1 MELVIKQLVDILF
14 SSGVT
19 GVSSDQ
25 FVLPKIKGQGDIS
38 LPCFEL
44 AKKEG
49 KSPVD
54 VAQYVQSQISQL
66 VLSNSKDL
74 KSEIIDRVE
83 QAGPYVNFYFKSQEL
98 AKTVLNDIKTQG
110 DNYGSHALGN
120 CKKVLIEF
128 AHPNT
133 HKAFHIG
140 HLRNI
145 ITGESI
151 LRLLKNVGYDTH
163 AVNYQGDVG
172 LHIAK
177 ALWGIMQL
185 KDEFEKV
192 KENNLSERVSFLGRA
207 YALGGT
213 KFEENESVQKE
224 IIGYNEKIYTRD
236 ASILELYTLTRKWS
250 LEYFDSIYARVGTR
264 FERLFFES
272 EVVERGKELVL
283 NNIDNGIFEKSE
295 GAVIFA
301 GSKVGLHD
309 RVFINSKGFPT
320 YEGKEI
326 GLAELQNKEFNPDEV
341 IHITGREQSDYFKV
355 VFSAIGRVFPE
366 LEGKERHVPYGWV
379 ALKHGKMSSRTGN
392 VVLGEW
398 LLDEVEKVIA
408 EVMDDREMEDK
419 KQTIQAISL
428 GAVKYAM
435 LKTGVNNDISFD
447 INESISTTG
456 DSGVY
461 LLYTIARIKSI
472 LRKLESSKDVVIPTT
487 IEPQEHQLVL
497 MLAQYPDVT
506 KRAAIDHDPSQVAKY
521 LFTLSQAF
529 SSFYDACPV
538 SQSQGDIQQF
548 RLGLLSATM
557 NVLER
562 GLYLLGVES
571 VDKM

>member
-1 MELVIKQLVDILF
+1 MLISTQVGLDI
-14 SSGVT
+14 SAEY
-19 GVSSDQ
+19 

-44 AKKEG
+44 AKKAG
-49 KSPVD
+49 KNPAELARDIESSI
-54 VAQYVQSQISQL
+54 ASATHEL
-66 VLSNSKDL
+66 
-74 KSEIIDRVE
+74 IDRVE
-83 QAGPYVNFYFKSQEL
+83 AVGPYVNFYLNPQATAML
-98 AKTVLNDIKTQG
+98 VLG
-110 DNYGSHALGN
+110 DVYTSGSAYGTHTFGAD
-120 CKKVLIEF
+120 KKVLVEF

-145 ITGESI
+145 TTGESI
-151 LRLLKNVGYDTH
+151 LRLLNNVGYRAT

-172 LHIAK
+172 MHIAK
-177 ALWGIMQL
+177 ALWGITQL
-185 KDEFEKV
+185 HEEFETI
-192 KENNLSERVSFLGRA
+192 KEKSLAERVSFLGRA

-213 KFEENESVQKE
+213 TFEENESVQKE
-224 IIGYNEKIYTRD
+224 IIGYNEKIYTHD
-236 ASILELYTLTRKWS
+236 ESIAELYTLTRQWS

-272 EVVERGKELVL
+272 EVAERGKELVL
-283 NNIDNGIFEKSE
+283 NNIDNGTFEHSD

-326 GLAELQNKEFNPDEV
+326 GLAELQNKEFTPDEV

-355 VFSAIGRVFPE
+355 VFAAIDRVFPE
-366 LEGKERHVPYGWV
+366 LAGKERHIPYGWV

-398 LLDEVEKVIA
+398 LLDEVEKTIA
-408 EVMDDREMEDK
+408 EVMVDREMDDK
-419 KQTIQAISL
+419 EETIRAVAL

-447 INESISTTG
+447 INESVSTTG

-461 LLYTIARIKSI
+461 ILYTVARIKSI
-472 LRKLESSKDVVIPTT
+472 LRKMGVPAGVVVPSVV
-487 IEPQEHQLVL
+487 EAQEHQLSL
-497 MLAQYPDVT
+497 MLAQYPEVT
-506 KRAAIDHDPSQVAKY
+506 ERAATSHDPSEVAKY
-521 LFTLSQAF
+521 LFGLSQTF

-538 SQSQGDIQQF
+538 SQATGDVQQF
-548 RLGLLSATM
+548 RVALIDATRQ
-557 NVLER
+557 VLEH
-562 GLYLLGVES
+562 GIDLLGIPR

>member
-1 MELVIKQLVDILF
+1 MKIIIDQLVLLCHDVGF
-14 SSGVT
+14 TQVGV
-19 GVSSDQ
+19 DD
-25 FVLPKIKGQGDIS
+25 FVIPKIAGQGDIS

-44 AKKEG
+44 AKKAG
-49 KSPVD
+49 KNPAELARDIESSI
-54 VAQYVQSQISQL
+54 ASSTHEL
-66 VLSNSKDL
+66 V
-74 KSEIIDRVE
+74 ERVE
-83 QAGPYVNFYFKSQEL
+83 AVGPYVNFYLNPQATAAL
-98 AKTVLNDIKTQG
+98 VLG
-110 DNYGSHALGN
+110 DVYTSGSAYGTHTFGAD
-120 CKKVLIEF
+120 KKVLVEF

-145 ITGESI
+145 TTGESI
-151 LRLLKNVGYDTH
+151 LRLLNNVGYRAT

-172 LHIAK
+172 MHIAK
-177 ALWGIMQL
+177 ALWGITQL
-185 KDEFEKV
+185 HEEFETI
-192 KENNLSERVSFLGRA
+192 KEKSLAERVSFLGRA

-213 KFEENESVQKE
+213 TFEENESVQKE
-224 IIGYNEKIYTRD
+224 IIGYNEKIYTYD
-236 ASILELYTLTRKWS
+236 ESIAELYTLTRQWS

-272 EVVERGKELVL
+272 EVAERGKELVL
-283 NNIDNGIFEKSE
+283 NNIDNGIFEHSD

-326 GLAELQNKEFNPDEV
+326 GLAELQNKEFAPDEV

-355 VFSAIGRVFPE
+355 VFAAIDRVFPE
-366 LEGKERHVPYGWV
+366 LAGKERHIPYGWV

-398 LLDEVEKVIA
+398 LLDEVEKTIA
-408 EVMDDREMEDK
+408 EVMVDREMDDK
-419 KQTIQAISL
+419 EQTIRSVAL

-447 INESISTTG
+447 INESVSTTG

-461 LLYTIARIKSI
+461 ILYTVARIKSI
-472 LRKLESSKDVVIPTT
+472 LRKMGVSTGVVVPSVV
-487 IEPQEHQLVL
+487 EAQEHQLSL
-497 MLAQYPDVT
+497 MLAQYPQVT
-506 KRAAIDHDPSQVAKY
+506 ERAAMSHDPSEVAKY
-521 LFTLSQAF
+521 LFGLSQTF

-538 SQSQGDIQQF
+538 SQATDDVQQF
-548 RLGLLSATM
+548 RVTLIDATRQ
-557 NVLER
+557 VLEH
-562 GLYLLGVES
+562 GLDLLGIPRVE
-571 VDKM
+571 KM

>member
-1 MELVIKQLVDILF
+1 MQQIIQTLEQIMRDA
-14 SSGVT
+14 GVVYTIT
-19 GVSSDQ
+19 GQ
-25 FVLPKIKGQGDIS
+25 FVLPKISGQGDIS

-44 AKKEG
+44 AKNAGKNPVEVAKEI
-49 KSPVD
+49 
-54 VAQYVQSQISQL
+54 QSFL
-66 VLSNSKDL
+66 VEVSCEL
-74 KSEIIDRVE
+74 IDRVE
-83 QAGPYVNFYFKSQEL
+83 VVGPYVNFYLNAQAVAKLVLTEIAQEGG
-98 AKTVLNDIKTQG
+98 V
-110 DNYGSHALGN
+110 YGSHTFGAD
-120 CKKVLIEF
+120 KKVLVEF

-145 ITGESI
+145 TTGESI
-151 LRLLKNVGYDTH
+151 LRLLNNVGYRAV

-172 LHIAK
+172 MHIAK
-177 ALWGIMQL
+177 ALWGITRL
-185 KDEFEKV
+185 REEFEMIKD
-192 KENNLSERVSFLGRA
+192 KSLAERVSFLGRA

-213 KFEENESVQKE
+213 TFETDESVQKE
-224 IIGYNEKIYTRD
+224 IIGFNEKIYTRD
-236 ASILELYTLTRKWS
+236 ESISELYTLTRRWS

-272 EVVERGKELVL
+272 EVAERGKELVL
-283 NNIDNGIFEKSE
+283 GNVDTGIFEHSD

-326 GLAELQNKEFNPDEV
+326 GLAELQNKEFAPDEV

-355 VFSAIGRVFPE
+355 VFAAIDRVFPE
-366 LEGKERHVPYGWV
+366 LAGKERHISYGWV

-398 LLDEVEKVIA
+398 LLDEVEKTIT
-408 EVMDDREMEDK
+408 EVMADREMDDK
-419 KQTIQAISL
+419 EQTIRSVAL

-447 INESISTTG
+447 INESVSTTG

-461 LLYTIARIKSI
+461 ILYTTARIKSI
-472 LRKLESSKDVVIPTT
+472 LRKMGAISGVVVPPMV
-487 IEPQEHQLVL
+487 EPQEHQLSL
-497 MLAQYPDVT
+497 MLAQYPQVT
-506 KRAAIDHDPSQVAKY
+506 ERAATNHDPSEVAKY
-521 LFTLSQAF
+521 LFGLSQTF

-538 SQSQGDIQQF
+538 SQATGDVQQF
-548 RLGLLSATM
+548 RVTLIDATRQ
-557 NVLER
+557 VLEH
-562 GLYLLGVES
+562 GLHLLGIPQ